1 MKTFEELQEK
11 VLIWAMEKDILSN
24 DNHPKQLMK
33 VFEEQLGELSGAILK
48 RNRIEEEDAFGDLM
62 VTVIILACQRDIDL
76 VVELKNAYNTIKNR
90 VGKTVDGTF
99 IKEN

>member
-1 MKTFEELQEK
+1 MKTFAELQEK
-11 VLIWAMEKDILSN
+11 VLTWAMDKDIL
-24 DNHPKQLMK
+24 DRGNHPKQLMK
-33 VFEEQLGELSGAILK
+33 VFEELGELSGAILK

-62 VTVIILACQRDIDL
+62 VTVIILAFQRDIDL
-76 VVELKNAYNTIKNR
+76 MEELNNAYNTIKDR